1 MNMYCLK
8 KKGVSLITVL
18 IFMMVATIAATA
30 TYKWLSS
37 TGFTSAERMAMSE
50 AREAAHAGL
59 ESARSWMTYHANDV
73 GGIVRQYYDGKK
85 NPVALTSV
93 VRGMNGGKQLFSV
106 WLTGVD
112 ADGSAFKFT
121 VVSTGTSRG
130 NAKYSE
136 TAVFNVR
143 GLYKVQVPQ
152 IVVHKHVDNPY
163 AYVGSSV
170 KSTEGFTTSSALING
185 NWSGNPFMVQDD
197 LVITGNMKLSGD
209 HISTGKRACI
219 AGNLEHENNALT
231 GGDLYVMGNA
241 TKLMLNLGGNAVFE
255 KNLVMAN
262 TGDKFVVGGDLTV
275 NGTFTPHDTKDAE
288 IKGNFCMGSSAKFM
302 GKLQH
307 DFFAKGHVTF
317 RNSSPFDGGDLK
329 TESSAKHLTLGGNNK
344 SVYVKNAAKCGSYDV
359 CGGLLYV

>member
-1 MNMYCLK
+1 MYMHSLK

-30 TYKWLSS
+30 TYKWLST
-37 TGFTSAERMAMSE
+37 TGLTSAERMALSE

-85 NPVALTSV
+85 KPVALTSV

-112 ADGSAFKFT
+112 ADGPAFKFT

-152 IVVHKHVDNPY
+152 IVVHRQISNRY
-163 AYVGSSV
+163 AYVGSTV
-170 KSTEGFTTSSALING
+170 ASTEGFTTSSALING
-185 NWSGNPFMVQDD
+185 NWSGNPLLAEEDF
-197 LVITGNMKLSGD
+197 VITGNMSLSGNNLSLR
-209 HISTGKRACI
+209 ISYTPR
-219 AGNLEHENNALT
+219 
-231 GGDLYVMGNA
+231 
-241 TKLMLNLGGNAVFE
+241 E
-255 KNLVMAN
+255 KAHLRGQKQV
-262 TGDKFVVGGDLTV
+262 
-275 NGTFTPHDTKDAE
+275 
-288 IKGNFCMGSSAKFM
+288 
-302 GKLQH
+302 
-307 DFFAKGHVTF
+307 
-317 RNSSPFDGGDLK
+317 SPCRLK
-329 TESSAKHLTLGGNNK
+329 
-344 SVYVKNAAKCGSYDV
+344 
-359 CGGLLYV
+359 